1 MSNYLQEGIVWGILS
16 QKEICEVL
24 DSDWGKKG
32 LSDSIGTMMKA
43 DMKLTE
49 KQFMKKHGIEKHC
62 MILEG
67 KWYGNEREES
77 K

>member
-1 MSNYLQEGIVWGILS
+1 MSNCLQERIVWGILS

-32 LSDSIGTMMKA
+32 LSDSIGEMMKA

-49 KQFMKKHGIEKHC
+49 KQFMKKHG
-62 MILEG
+62 LEVM
-67 KWYGNEREES
+67 NLEVS

>member
-1 MSNYLQEGIVWGILS
+1 MGFTLDTYGAIEMSNCLQERIVWGILS

-32 LSDSIGTMMKA
+32 LSDSIGEMMKA

-49 KQFMKKHGIEKHC
+49 KQFMKKHG
-62 MILEG
+62 LE
-67 KWYGNEREES
+67 EQS